1 MKIIYCEDEK
11 LNHYELKLVF
21 HPKNKKVAKILGN
34 KLEDK
39 LDIIEVYDDL
49 GNKYPIP
56 LVSVYYF
63 ESVDHKVYCYTED
76 DIFRVRGRSIQ
87 NLKEGLSQFDFCQID
102 VKTLVNA
109 KHVKSYIKGAECR
122 RQIFLDNG
130 DRLISTRRYRD
141 DFDYMVK
148 DRDYIEIV
156 NEKGRRVNK
165 KK

>member
-1 MKIIYCEDEK
+1 MKIVYCEDEK
-11 LNHYELKLVF
+11 LNHYEIKLVF

-34 KLEDK
+34 QLEER
-39 LDIIEVYDDL
+39 LDMIEVYDDL

-76 DIFRVRGRSIQ
+76 EIYRVRGRSIR
-87 NLKEGLSQFDFCQID
+87 NLKEVLDQFDFCQID
-102 VKTLVNA
+102 VNTLVNV
-109 KHVKSYIKGAECR
+109 KHVKSYIKSAACR

-130 DRLISTRRYRD
+130 DRLVSSRRYRD
-141 DFDYMVK
+141 NFDTMVK
-148 DRDYIEIV
+148 NRDYIEIV
-156 NEKGRRVNK
+156 NEIGRRVSK